1 MLPEHVRRS
10 ALLVLVQELQVLRIW
25 RCGLQSFKVEE
36 GRFQLPFN
44 IFTSSCQARTG
55 KLLFGIHIRRKQ
67 WITSKGESLRPDGTC
82 WNLLE
87 RVGTCWNLID
97 LMECCNMLG
106 NMLQSDAISASM
118 CVWESLRKPAH
129 SQRHNAPVLDVL
141 VNEAQHVPQGISIS
155 KHLRAP
161 WVEIAE
167 IAFEN
172 EIESIDLNDLRCVW
186 DLFNSF

>member
-25 RCGLQSFKVEE
+25 RCGFQSFKVEE

-44 IFTSSCQARTG
+44 MFTSSCQARTG

-87 RVGTCWNLID
+87 PAGTCWNLLEPDRPDGVLQYVGQYVAIR
-97 LMECCNMLG
+97 CNQCVHVRLG
-106 NMLQSDAISASM
+106 KPQKEGSQSEAQCSRAWCVGQWSAACASGHQHLKASQSSLSGNSWNS
-118 CVWESLRKPAH
+118 VWEWDRIN
-129 SQRHNAPVLDVL
+129 R
-141 VNEAQHVPQGISIS
+141 
-155 KHLRAP
+155 
-161 WVEIAE
+161 
-167 IAFEN
+167 FERF
-172 EIESIDLNDLRCVW
+172 EMCSR
-186 DLFNSF
+186 SF

>member
-25 RCGLQSFKVEE
+25 RCGFQSFKVEE

-55 KLLFGIHIRRKQ
+55 KLLSGIHIRRKQ
-67 WITSKGESLRPDGTC
+67 WITSKGESLRPDGT

-87 RVGTCWNLID
+87 PVGTWSTWWSVAI
-97 LMECCNMLG
+97 CCNQM
-106 NMLQSDAISASM
+106 QSVRPCASM

-186 DLFNSF
+186 DFFR

>member
-1 MLPEHVRRS
+1 MFEGVHSWCWCKSYKFFASGGVGFKVSKSKRVGSSCLSTCSLRHVRLGPANYYLES
-10 ALLVLVQELQVLRIW
+10 IYAESNELPPRVKASDLTEP
-25 RCGLQSFKVEE
+25 V
-36 GRFQLPFN
+36 
-44 IFTSSCQARTG
+44 
-55 KLLFGIHIRRKQ
+55 
-67 WITSKGESLRPDGTC
+67 GTC

-118 CVWESLRKPAH
+118 CVWGSLRKKAH

-161 WVEIAE
+161 
-167 IAFEN
+167 
-172 EIESIDLNDLRCVW
+172 
-186 DLFNSF
+186 